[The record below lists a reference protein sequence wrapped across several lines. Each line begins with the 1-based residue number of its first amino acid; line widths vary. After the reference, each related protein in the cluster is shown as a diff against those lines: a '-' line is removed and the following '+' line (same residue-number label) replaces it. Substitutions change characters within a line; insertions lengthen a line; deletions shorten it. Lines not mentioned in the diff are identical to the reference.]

1 MLLPPLP
8 DLWRYRRSLGLG
20 LSLSLAAEIR
30 REWERLGL
38 SRRVAGKRIA
48 LGLGSRGITGLV
60 EAAQTLVAC
69 IRQAGGEPFVV
80 PAMGSHGGATGE
92 GQRDMLAG
100 LGLTPESLNCP
111 VISSMEVVDFGPSPE
126 GHALYC
132 DAQAARADGILLFNR
147 IKAHTSFSGPVES
160 GIQKMLAIG
169 LGKERAATWLHA
181 HGPSGLADKMPQV
194 ARALLSRLPFI
205 AGFAV
210 LEDAAHQPARLEAM
224 TAENLSRRETEL
236 LAYAKSLSPR
246 LPAQSLDL
254 LVVDQVGKNISGTGM
269 DTHVIGRL
277 RIAGE
282 AEPTAPKIAAI
293 TALRLTEATHGNAL
307 GIGLADFTTARLAA
321 QVDFAATSR
330 NVAATGNLERGRLP
344 LVFPSDQEAISAAL
358 RHVFRRQ
365 PDAVANARILR
376 IANTLELGEGWCS
389 SAVLQEIR
397 ELPGMVISESAQP
410 WGFSDL
416 GDLAI
421 PA

>member
-1 MLLPPLP
+1 MSLPALP
-8 DLWRYRRSLGLG
+8 NLWRYRRPLGLG
-20 LSLSLAAEIR
+20 LSLSLAAEMR
-30 REWERLGL
+30 REWDRLGL
-38 SRRVAGKRIA
+38 SSHVAGKRIA

-60 EAAQTLVAC
+60 EAARTLVAC
-69 IRQAGGEPFVV
+69 ILQAGGEPFVV

-92 GQRDMLAG
+92 GQREMLAG

-126 GHALYC
+126 GHPLYC
-132 DAQAARADGILLFNR
+132 DAQAAKADGILLFNR

-169 LGKERAATWLHA
+169 LGKEKAATWLHA
-181 HGPSGLADKMPQV
+181 QGPSGLAHQMPQV

-210 LEDAAHQPARLEAM
+210 IEDAAHQPARLEAM
-224 TAENLSRRETEL
+224 TAENLSTRETEL
-236 LAYAKSLSPR
+236 LIYAKSLAPQ
-246 LPAQSLDL
+246 LPVQNLDL
-254 LVVDQVGKNISGTGM
+254 LIVDQVGKNISGTGM

-282 AEPTAPKIAAI
+282 AEPTAPKVAAI
-293 TALRLTEATHGNAL
+293 AALRLTEASHGNAL
-307 GIGLADFTTARLAA
+307 GIGLADFTTTHLAA

-344 LVFPSDQEAISAAL
+344 LAFPNDQEAILASL
-358 RHVFRRQ
+358 RHVFRRH
-365 PDAVANARILR
+365 PEGMANARILR

-389 SAVLQEIR
+389 PALLQEIR
-397 ELPGMVISESAQP
+397 ALPGMWMAESAQP
-410 WGFSDL
+410 WGFSSE
-416 GDLAI
+416 GDLQI
-421 PA
+421 PG